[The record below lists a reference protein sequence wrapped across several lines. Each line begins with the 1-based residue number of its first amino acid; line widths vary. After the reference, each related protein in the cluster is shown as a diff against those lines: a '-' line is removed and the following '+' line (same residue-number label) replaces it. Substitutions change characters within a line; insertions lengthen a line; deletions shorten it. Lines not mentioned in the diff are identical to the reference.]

1 MGKEKKEAKREQKE
15 KSNRKKCCMAMTSKC
30 LACKEGVS
38 EKKYCKKN
46 PNTNGCSGKGGDG
59 SNKQK
64 WKQVCDDV
72 KQLQA
77 KHPDATKNDVKKY
90 LKKDHSMRRRKRK
103 KRRRPSASRKRR
115 RRNRKKRRRRS
126 ASRK

>member
-1 MGKEKKEAKREQKE
+1 
-15 KSNRKKCCMAMTSKC
+15 MTSKC

-38 EKKYCKKN
+38 GKKYCKKN

-59 SNKQK
+59 SNKQE

-77 KHPDATKNDVKKY
+77 KAPDTTKNDVKKY
-90 LKKDHSMRRRKRK
+90 LKKDHSMSK
-103 KRRRPSASRKRR
+103 KEIGKFL
-115 RRNRKKRRRRS
+115 NKFCKLEYEHEEDEDEEDEHEEDEHEE
-126 ASRK
+126 K

>member
-1 MGKEKKEAKREQKE
+1 
-15 KSNRKKCCMAMTSKC
+15 MTSKC

-77 KHPDATKNDVKKY
+77 KHPDTTKNDVKKY
-90 LKKDHSMRRRKRK
+90 LKKDHSMSK
-103 KRRRPSASRKRR
+103 KEIGKFLNKFCKLEYEHEEKEDNFNCKCYLDRYPNLRDEF
-115 RRNRKKRRRRS
+115 RNNCAR
-126 ASRK
+126 

>member
-90 LKKDHSMRRRKRK
+90 LKKDHSMSK
-103 KRRRPSASRKRR
+103 KEIGKFLNKFCKLKFAPPMCCMAMTSKCLAC
-115 RRNRKKRRRRS
+115 
-126 ASRK
+126 